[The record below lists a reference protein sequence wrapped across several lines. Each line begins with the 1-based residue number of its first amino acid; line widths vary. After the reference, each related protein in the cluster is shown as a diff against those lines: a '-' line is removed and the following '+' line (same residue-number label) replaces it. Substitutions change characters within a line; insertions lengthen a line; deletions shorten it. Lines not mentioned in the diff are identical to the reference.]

1 MFREMRR
8 SRQSLS
14 AEQIDIVLARNSSG
28 VLAVHGENGYPYSV
42 PLNYVYSS
50 GKIYFHCARSGH
62 KLDAIRR
69 DPRVCFTVV
78 DEDTIV
84 PEEYTSYFRS
94 VILFGRAAAVEGE
107 ERTSAFLA
115 LAAKYS
121 GSLPEAS
128 RREEVARC
136 RQALIIGISIDHMT
150 GKEAIEYAR
159 QQEK

>member
-1 MFREMRR
+1 MRRKDREMTEEFAYTI
-8 SRQSLS
+8 SDKCEWAVVSM
-14 AEQIDIVLARNSSG
+14 IDPQGL
-28 VLAVHGENGYPYSV
+28 PYCV
-42 PLNYVYSS
+42 PLSIVRNERS
-50 GKIYFHCARSGH
+50 IYFHCAKSGH

-121 GSLPEAS
+121 GSLPETS

>member
-1 MFREMRR
+1 M
-8 SRQSLS
+8 
-14 AEQIDIVLARNSSG
+14 
-28 VLAVHGENGYPYSV
+28 
-42 PLNYVYSS
+42 NYVYSS

-107 ERTSAFLA
+107 ERSSAFLA

-121 GSLPEAS
+121 GSLPESS

-136 RQALIIGISIDHMT
+136 RQALIIGIAIDHMT

>member
-84 PEEYTSYFRS
+84 PEEYTHFWPR
-94 VILFGRAAAVEGE
+94 
-107 ERTSAFLA
+107 
-115 LAAKYS
+115 
-121 GSLPEAS
+121 
-128 RREEVARC
+128 
-136 RQALIIGISIDHMT
+136 
-150 GKEAIEYAR
+150 
-159 QQEK
+159 

>member
-115 LAAKYS
+115 LAARYS
-121 GSLPEAS
+121 GSLPEAI

-136 RQALIIGISIDHMT
+136 RQALIIGIAIDHMT